1 MPAWTIPEGAE
12 AIRASILRLEEDG
25 LSPAL
30 YHLAA
35 IDALLPERQSAP
47 GPVLDDDLQIILTDA
62 VAALLDHVRHGR
74 VDPASLDAQ
83 WNIDPREGTL
93 PVEFLLEQ
101 AASAPSPAGVIEAL
115 KPSHFVYTG
124 LKEALARLRAA
135 AAGIGWPEVPGGP
148 ALKPGADDPRVP
160 ALRRRLAAT
169 GELLPGAALDSQ
181 AFDEELAGAVRT
193 FQDRHRLAPDGV
205 VGPATRQALNVSA
218 AARADQV
225 RVNLERIRWVSAGLG
240 DSFVLVNLPAFELY
254 LIRDRAKIWE
264 ARAQVGR
271 DVRQTPTFRADLR
284 YLVFNPDWIVPPTI
298 LAQDVLAGMR
308 RGQDTIASKGLTIL
322 DREGRRV
329 DPTTID
335 WSRAT
340 PRNFPYV
347 LRQAPGPA
355 NALGR
360 VKFVFPNEHTVFL
373 HDTPSQSLF
382 DHDQRAFSSGCIR
395 IERALDLAARLLAP
409 QGWTP
414 EDVQAAV
421 DEGVTRTVVLDA
433 PLPVVIV
440 YWTASLDAAGRL
452 RFARDI
458 YRRDAAVLR
467 ALQG

>member
-1 MPAWTIPEGAE
+1 MIGEAPDMIALSAPVVVLFLLQLPQPPAPAVETLRARVELIHDLPGAAVRGVRLHRADTVAHFFQARGFVPAWTIPEGAE
-12 AIRASILRLEEDG
+12 EIRASILRLEEDG

-115 KPSHFVYTG
+115 KPSHFVCTG

-169 GELLPGAALDSQ
+169 GELLPGASLDSQ

-218 AARADQV
+218 AAGADQV
-225 RVNLERIRWVSAGLG
+225 RANLERIRWLSA
-240 DSFVLVNLPAFELY
+240 
-254 LIRDRAKIWE
+254 
-264 ARAQVGR
+264 
-271 DVRQTPTFRADLR
+271 VRP
-284 YLVFNPDWIVPPTI
+284 
-298 LAQDVLAGMR
+298 R
-308 RGQDTIASKGLTIL
+308 RT
-322 DREGRRV
+322 
-329 DPTTID
+329 
-335 WSRAT
+335 
-340 PRNFPYV
+340 
-347 LRQAPGPA
+347 QAP
-355 NALGR
+355 
-360 VKFVFPNEHTVFL
+360 
-373 HDTPSQSLF
+373 
-382 DHDQRAFSSGCIR
+382 
-395 IERALDLAARLLAP
+395 
-409 QGWTP
+409 
-414 EDVQAAV
+414 
-421 DEGVTRTVVLDA
+421 
-433 PLPVVIV
+433 
-440 YWTASLDAAGRL
+440 
-452 RFARDI
+452 
-458 YRRDAAVLR
+458 
-467 ALQG
+467 